1 MAKISVN
8 WSEKIKAM
16 KPVHGVNQAP
26 THNLETDNFHY
37 LTEAGIPYARLHD
50 FLIMTAHC
58 NPVDIPGMFPDFS
71 KDPKDPASYDFAFAD
86 VLVKGLIDAGVEPFW
101 RLGVTFENYTAVKGY
116 HVFPPKSPKKWA
128 EICEGVIRHYTE
140 GWADGFHYN
149 INFWE
154 IWNEPDNYETYPEN
168 NGWAGTKEE
177 YYELY
182 EVTAK
187 HLKSCFPHLK
197 IGGYSSCGFYALTEA
212 KHNSGNCSPRH
223 EYFIEFFDG
232 FLKHIKETGAPL
244 DFFSWH
250 SYPDDPAEVR
260 VYARYARAR
269 LDEAGY
275 TDTLTSFDEWNA
287 RPQERGTPMHAAV
300 TAAVL
305 SVAQEEPIDNA
316 MFYDA
321 RMGVSMYGGMFNPL
335 TQLPFPTYYAFMAFD
350 ELYRLGTEV
359 KYEMND
365 SDGIYALAASNGKR
379 GAILISNPTQDD
391 VPLELNFEG
400 EIYECK
406 IISETRNLS
415 AMGHVMPRI
424 ISGGTTLLITVDI

>member
-37 LTEAGIPYARLHD
+37 LTEAGIPYSRLHD

-300 TAAVL
+300 AAAVL